1 MYLILGISVII
12 FYFLMQMV
20 ELASFG
26 SRVAGRL
33 SNNLALGTTI
43 HHTMYVGSRFFLVPF
58 LPVLAYLVETGIT
71 ITNYLLL
78 VILSLFSALIMSI
91 IVLYKVDYLQI
102 FFQIVFSSNKKN
114 YLPTALLKTL
124 FSSNKSD
131 ISFKSFDEFSYKNVN
146 NKKVML
152 SFLAYS
158 FLVTSFFIAFTL
170 AIIFPE
176 YRLTLSQSTSVFHG
190 FGAVIV
196 AFYLDP
202 MLSKSIDR
210 LDDEGWIVN
219 AYSILLG
226 RVLSYLICCILF
238 LLFFLY
244 KII

>member
-102 FFQIVFSSNKKN
+102 FFQIVFRSNKKN

-210 LDDEGWIVN
+210 LDDESWIVN

-244 KII
+244 KSI